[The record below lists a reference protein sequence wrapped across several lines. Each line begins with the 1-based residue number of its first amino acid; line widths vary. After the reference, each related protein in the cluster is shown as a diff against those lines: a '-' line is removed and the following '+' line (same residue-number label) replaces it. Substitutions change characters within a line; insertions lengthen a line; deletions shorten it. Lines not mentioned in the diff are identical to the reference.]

1 MIGLDL
7 TTGLLIY
14 LFAWLITIAI
24 LWIRE
29 LRRIKA
35 HDWSIS
41 NNSLFRCNSCH
52 YSFLVKDEQAHLVR
66 CPRCNAMC
74 ILFKKQS

>member
-14 LFAWLITIAI
+14 LFLCLITISI
-24 LWIRE
+24 LWVRE
-29 LRRIKA
+29 LLRIKA

-41 NNSLFRCNSCH
+41 NNRLFRCNSCH
-52 YSFLVKDEQAHLVR
+52 HSFLIKDEHTNLVR
-66 CPRCNAMC
+66 CPRCNEMC
-74 ILFKKQS
+74 ILLKK

>member
-1 MIGLDL
+1 MIGVDL
-7 TTGLLIY
+7 PTGLLIY
-14 LFAWLITIAI
+14 LFLWLITITV

-29 LRRIKA
+29 LWRIRA

-41 NNSLFRCNSCH
+41 NNRLFRCNSCH
-52 YSFLVKDEQAHLVR
+52 YSFLVKDEHANLVR

-74 ILFKKQS
+74 ILFKK

>member
-29 LRRIKA
+29 LRRIRA

-41 NNSLFRCNSCH
+41 NNSLFRCDSCH

-74 ILFKKQS
+74 ILFKKQ

>member
-29 LRRIKA
+29 LRRIKTY
-35 HDWSIS
+35 DWNIS

-74 ILFKKQS
+74 ILFKKQ